1 MKVLGRPPNA
11 FAHSLRH
18 PVPPAPL
25 TFDSGSNWN
34 TELSQSDAINV
45 MWDESSQEY
54 RVYAKTWID
63 GIDGG
68 MFWKRA
74 VMMHSSKTF
83 LVGSWKVN
91 HQDLCVY
98 PDEFDVGKNP
108 VAGAPYLPGGGSN
121 GVELHAGPV
130 ASIGQDLHVM
140 LVQHLD
146 WTSNGGNLEMEL
158 AVSRDGGLRFSRP
171 FRSSLGYAKFLPSNP
186 MPGRFD
192 SGTLW
197 TNAQFIPS
205 KGTTSARAH
214 GTVNLVLPR

>member
-1 MKVLGRPPNA
+1 MIGAYGNPGIMPPLVSANASNVPGSGGGKAVCGIFLISNFVCGTPHTLCHPTTYNDSFPHPTMVHARLTWKCLAAPNA
-11 FAHSLRH
+11 FAHFLRH

-25 TFDSGSNWN
+25 TSDSGSNWN

-108 VAGAPYLPGGGSN
+108 VAGAPYLPGGGST

-146 WTSNGGNLEMEL
+146 WTSNGVCM
-158 AVSRDGGLRFSRP
+158 
-171 FRSSLGYAKFLPSNP
+171 
-186 MPGRFD
+186 
-192 SGTLW
+192 
-197 TNAQFIPS
+197 
-205 KGTTSARAH
+205 
-214 GTVNLVLPR
+214 